1 MKFLGILITT
11 LILLAVVY
19 WLVKGWWRHSV
30 VEDRDEQKKML
41 DNAVKD
47 GTP

>member
-19 WLVKGWWRHSV
+19 WLLKGWWRHS
-30 VEDRDEQKKML
+30 RR
-41 DNAVKD
+41 
-47 GTP
+47 GT